1 MNTPREPLLE
11 VRNLTVHFKTR
22 LGWAFRKTV
31 VHAVDDVSLT
41 VGRGKTVGVV
51 GESGSGKTTLGRA
64 VLRRIE
70 PLRGEIWFDG
80 HDLTSMHG
88 ERLRRFRRQLQCIYQ
103 DPFGSLNPKRRVI
116 TAVAEPLV
124 AHGVFGSVDDA
135 KDRVA
140 ELLSLVGLNPDVMDQ
155 YPRAFSGGQLQRI
168 SIARALAVEP
178 ALIVA
183 DEPVSALDVSIQA
196 QVTNLMQDLQER
208 TGVAYL
214 FISHDISVVRS
225 LASSVVVMYA
235 GQVIER
241 GSTEQVLTS
250 PIHPYTEALIAAVP
264 TMHAIGEMPRAL
276 EGEPYDPISPPTG
289 CRFRARCP
297 LAVDRCA
304 ELSPP
309 LEDRENG
316 HAAACWVR

>member
-1 MNTPREPLLE
+1 VSLLD
-11 VRNLTVHFKTR
+11 VRNLSVHFKTR

-31 VHAVDDVSLT
+31 VQAVDDVSLT
-41 VGRGKTVGVV
+41 VGRGETLGVV

-64 VLRRIE
+64 VLRRVE

-80 HDLTSMHG
+80 ENLTAVHG
-88 ERLRRFRRQLQCIYQ
+88 EELRRFRRQFQCIFQ
-103 DPFGSLNPKRRVI
+103 DPFGSLNPKRRVV
-116 TAVAEPLV
+116 TAVAEPLI
-124 AHGVFGSVDDA
+124 AHGVFGGVDDA
-135 KDRVA
+135 RDRVA
-140 ELLSLVGLNPDVMDQ
+140 ELLSLVGLSPDVMDQ
-155 YPRAFSGGQLQRI
+155 YPAAFSGGQLQRI

-196 QVTNLMQDLQER
+196 QVINLMQDLQEQ

-214 FISHDISVVRS
+214 FISHDISVVRTV
-225 LASSVVVMYA
+225 ASSVVVMYA
-235 GQVIER
+235 GQVVER
-241 GSTEQVLTS
+241 GSTEEVLNN

-264 TMHAIGEMPRAL
+264 KMHAVGEIPQAL
-276 EGEPYDPISPPTG
+276 DGEPYDPINPPTG

-297 LAVDRCA
+297 LAIDRCA
-304 ELSPP
+304 EQSPP
-309 LEDRENG
+309 LEDKVNG